1 MGIGAELA
9 AIVAEEAFEDLDGPI
24 LRVTGPDL
32 PAIAF
37 SPPLEKSFLVNT
49 EKVVAAMEKL
59 AAY

>member
-1 MGIGAELA
+1 
-9 AIVAEEAFEDLDGPI
+9 
-24 LRVTGPDL
+24 VTGPDL